1 MYIKTFDIND
11 VITGAEKI
19 NEPIFVRWQSS
30 NGQMVAC
37 DSVEEAQGIVA
48 ANNSDIYLLNGA
60 MPRGEK
66 EPYAEIIDE
75 AEYQAIID
83 GLPDPEDEDPEIPD
97 DDPPAAVPTRAELA
111 RRVGELEDQL
121 EAAKI
126 LLGVD

>member
-1 MYIKTFDIND
+1 MYIKTFDVND
-11 VITGAEKI
+11 VITGAESI
-19 NEPIFVRWQSS
+19 DEPVLVRWQTS
-30 NGQMVAC
+30 NGEMVLA
-37 DSVEEAQGIVA
+37 DSVESAQGIVA
-48 ANNSDIYLLNGA
+48 ANGRDIYLLNGA

-97 DDPPAAVPTRAELA
+97 DDPPAEVPTRAELA